1 MHTATEN
8 DPHLHKA
15 DHFPAT
21 INELKYE
28 FKDPVPTA
36 RQMLDKA
43 DFRPADDCVLIQVLA
58 HGTVGIGLDQMV
70 DLRQPGIEVFWAFK
84 TDRVYR
90 FTVDERGFEWGSS
103 KIKEPLLR
111 MIAHVKPDEV
121 LVLERKDQPDLILGS
136 DDEVNFAEPGTEHL
150 RTEKRLV
157 KVFFKDQPYELPA
170 GVYTTE
176 ELMAKFPI
184 EQGYLLNLKTP
195 DGELVTL
202 KPHEKIRI
210 ECGMH
215 FYSQVNG
222 GGSS

>member
-8 DPHLHKA
+8 DPHADKA
-15 DHFPAT
+15 GHFPAT
-21 INELKYE
+21 INERKFE

-58 HGTVGIGLDQMV
+58 HGTVAVGLDQTV
-70 DLRQPGIEVFWAFK
+70 DLRNPGVEVFWAFRS
-84 TDRVYR
+84 DRVYR
-90 FTVDERGFEWGSS
+90 FTVDERGFDWGSS
-103 KIKEPLLR
+103 KIKEPMLR
-111 MIAHVKPDEV
+111 MIAHVKPDEL
-121 LVLERKDQPDLILGS
+121 LVLERKDRPDQVLGP

-150 RTEKRLV
+150 RTEKRFV
-157 KVFFKDQPYELPA
+157 KVFFKDVAYELAP

-176 ELMAKFPI
+176 QLMSKFPI
-184 EQGYLLNLKTP
+184 EPGYLLNLKTP

-202 KPHEKIRI
+202 KPHENIRI